1 MTPSTGR
8 TVLRGEGVSC
18 RVRTWPGN
26 PHIAQLVLYQQAI
39 LPSIADLERWS
50 TQLAGLGFDR
60 VRTSAMSSASGVRM
74 EAAGFHSVQELVLLQ
89 YDQPRRIPS
98 ASAAVRPLD
107 EMRHDAAAAVD
118 TAAFGDE
125 WALDSAAI
133 LDVRHATPAH
143 RARAVFSRDDG
154 RALMAYAVSGRDA
167 RQGFLQRLAVHP
179 RAQRQGYGR
188 ALVLDSLRWAA
199 RWRVDRVLVN
209 THTTN
214 QPALD
219 LYEGVG
225 FHRLHERLHVFER
238 SLAWSPS

>member
-1 MTPSTGR
+1 
-8 TVLRGEGVSC
+8 
-18 RVRTWPGN
+18 
-26 PHIAQLVLYQQAI
+26 
-39 LPSIADLERWS
+39 
-50 TQLAGLGFDR
+50 
-60 VRTSAMSSASGVRM
+60 
-74 EAAGFHSVQELVLLQ
+74 
-89 YDQPRRIPS
+89 
-98 ASAAVRPLD
+98 
-107 EMRHDAAAAVD
+107 
-118 TAAFGDE
+118 
-125 WALDSAAI
+125 
-133 LDVRHATPAH
+133 
-143 RARAVFSRDDG
+143 
-154 RALMAYAVSGRDA
+154 MAYAVSGRDA